1 MTLALSSRVAIRSD
15 VLARTVGDETVIL
28 DLASGSYFGLNPVG
42 SRIWKLIGA
51 TQGGCALD
59 DVRDAMLAL
68 YDVAP
73 DALERDLVDLAEALR
88 AQKLIDVV
96 DG

>member
-51 TQGGCALD
+51 TQGGRALD